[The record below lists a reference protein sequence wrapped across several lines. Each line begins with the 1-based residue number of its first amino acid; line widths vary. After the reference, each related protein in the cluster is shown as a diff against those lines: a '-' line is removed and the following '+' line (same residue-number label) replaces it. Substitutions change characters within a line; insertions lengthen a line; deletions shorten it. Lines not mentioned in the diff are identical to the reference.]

1 MPKDAPRRTSPFM
14 DLPREIRDLIFYFL
28 VPQRTDISNYTR
40 RRCPAFLMV
49 NHQIRAECFAALLK
63 YSVFFHRGNLQPH
76 NLLQK
81 ENFYERI
88 HHLGIS
94 MIGSSS
100 RQSDVEQ
107 AENRALAKFVLR
119 LPALR
124 TLTIDLPSNVPAQYC
139 YSFWNLCCLYHPGN
153 SGWLFPRQALTM
165 LFKGTIEEVRLV
177 YPKSLST
184 HSWQPTLGSKVL
196 IKLPVIED
204 LAQLEDPRQSWE
216 LESFPELLAV
226 FGQKCSKTKHEWSR
240 HCCATRVRKS
250 LTEFEPDREKRSLTL
265 VLRRA

>member
-1 MPKDAPRRTSPFM
+1 MPEDVSRRTSPFM
-14 DLPREIRDLIFYFL
+14 GLPREIRDLIFYFL
-28 VPQRTDISNYTR
+28 VPRRTDTSNYTR

-63 YSVFFHRGNLQPH
+63 YSVFFHHSKLLPQS
-76 NLLQK
+76 LLQK
-81 ENFYERI
+81 ENFSERI
-88 HHLGIS
+88 QHLGLS

-100 RQSDVEQ
+100 RQFDVERTKS
-107 AENRALAKFVLR
+107 RALAKFLLHLPVLK
-119 LPALR
+119 

-139 YSFWNLCCLYHPGN
+139 YSFWNLCCLCRPGDA
-153 SGWLFPRQALTM
+153 GWLFPRQVLLM

-177 YPKSLST
+177 YPASLST
-184 HSWQPTLGSKVL
+184 HSWQPTLGSRIL
-196 IKLPVIED
+196 IKLPAIED
-204 LAQLEDPRQSWE
+204 LTKLKDPEQSWA

-226 FGQKCSKTKHEWSR
+226 FGQHCSKTKHEWSG

-250 LTEFEPDREKRSLTL
+250 LTEFEPDREARSLTI